1 VVPLIIILVIAV
13 VVLSQAIK
21 IVPSDQ
27 IYIRTR
33 LGQPLGPMAPG
44 LNFVAP
50 FIDSIAARYQRT
62 KTVNISGTFAS
73 SDNDNVAVELEARY
87 SILDAAKTFQNIP
100 DVDQAVRTL
109 LETVVR
115 NEAAR
120 RKGDDFRFERQ
131 SVEAEVMRAFNDAGA
146 QFGVQL
152 TEVTSGSRTKF

>member
-1 VVPLIIILVIAV
+1 VVPLIIILIIAI
-13 VVLSQAIK
+13 VVLTQAIK
-21 IVPSDQ
+21 IVPPDH

-33 LGQPLGPMAPG
+33 LGQLQGPMKPG

-50 FIDSIAARYQRT
+50 FIDTVAARYPRT
-62 KTVNISGTFAS
+62 KTVTLSGTFVS
-73 SDNDNVAVELEARY
+73 SDKENVAVELEARY
-87 SILDAAKTFQNIP
+87 SILDAVKAFRNIP
-100 DVDQAVRTL
+100 DIDQAVRTL

-131 SVEAEVMRAFNDAGA
+131 SMEADVMRAFNDAGA

-152 TEVTSGSRTKF
+152 TEVTSGSRTRF